1 MQQVINILKS
11 ETLASF
17 GVSRVDEP
25 IINQHTI
32 EKKLA
37 AIHEKPRTAIA
48 ARGSMLKLRLSV

>member
-1 MQQVINILKS
+1 MINILKS

-32 EKKLA
+32 EKTCRNSRKTP
-37 AIHEKPRTAIA
+37 HGNRRTGFNA
-48 ARGSMLKLRLSV
+48 

>member
-32 EKKLA
+32 EKKTCRNSRKTP
-37 AIHEKPRTAIA
+37 HGNRRTGFNA
-48 ARGSMLKLRLSV
+48 